1 MKTDL
6 QKKEAVD
13 ECCDIAESI
22 IDEINL
28 LNLADGRGKNLSCDA
43 RQKGSLKR
51 KIMRQIKQAR
61 QIATSC
67 IWQSMIEI
75 YSYLFLL

>member
-6 QKKEAVD
+6 HKKDAVD

-28 LNLADGRGKNLSCDA
+28 LSLTDRKGKDLSCDV
-43 RQKGSLKR
+43 RRKGSLKR

-61 QIATSC
+61 QTATS
-67 IWQSMIEI
+67 
-75 YSYLFLL
+75 

>member
-1 MKTDL
+1 MKPEFRKGDT
-6 QKKEAVD
+6 AD

-28 LNLADGRGKNLSCDA
+28 LSLTDRKGKNLSFDV
-43 RQKGSLKR
+43 RRKGSLKR

-61 QIATSC
+61 QIATS
-67 IWQSMIEI
+67 
-75 YSYLFLL
+75 

>member
-6 QKKEAVD
+6 NKKDAVD

-28 LNLADGRGKNLSCDA
+28 LSLTDKKNLSCDV
-43 RQKGSLKR
+43 RRKGSLKR

-61 QIATSC
+61 QIATS
-67 IWQSMIEI
+67 
-75 YSYLFLL
+75 